1 MDYSLCRV
9 ETPSRMDTFLN
20 KGLRGAPN
28 AVMASNREERRLM
41 RQRGAGNRIAKD
53 VDFGFGF
60 SFSTPKLQGP
70 NPPASTALPE
80 LNIPPPQRSSSRTS
94 PTPNQRRLT
103 SPQLTRRTPTRSQNP
118 SSSRNTK
125 CSGRNSGPRN
135 PSVFDIPPDNEP
147 DQGRENKT
155 RRLAAFEPIL
165 EDAVLRRMSVHENGI
180 TTTGTSAQPV
190 PDVPLRPDTVPRE
203 PGQGAPGNGPRE
215 PLAQRDA
222 GKHES
227 HQALEDEVETP
238 TRKPSGHTT
247 SVLQEGRSQPF
258 KPSPQRKRKKRKSVV
273 RGPKKPKRSSVTVS
287 QPGQEPQQEP
297 QPEPEPPL
305 GSGSGPELEQEP
317 EQGLEHAPAHEPEQ
331 EPETELQNND
341 VELRDAEEPT
351 EGFTRPPK
359 RKPKKRK
366 YIQKMP
372 TKHECRV
379 PPFHNET
386 HGQQIEEQNHGSE
399 EPNVNH
405 AGRGNEEHSHE
416 HSTSPQP
423 TKKSKRIHGRSAKGL
438 QQSRQ
443 QEDREDAE
451 ENADVDRAQSRPSQ
465 KKQLKIWR
473 PAEEAN
479 TGADGEPKSRG
490 ETVPIIVHR
499 FANVSALQY
508 ISSDAEDP
516 SIEATQPDDQSG
528 GQKYPSRSEVNPA
541 DVLGQICRETLEKT
555 ISTLENGIAQESNA
569 PRRAEWMRKRK
580 AVELFGIELE
590 QRLFEMSELLDSNFV
605 LFARLKKQKK
615 DIAYLR
621 NRLVELRKERGK
633 VALRIDE
640 VRRKYTE
647 DERIKTEHDN
657 LNNSLYDLHLAIDR
671 SDKFDDE
678 QIVDPAVGL
687 DFLIRTVAQDV
698 SSTASGYDG
707 GILNQI
713 RRFNSQL
720 ERTAALLE

>member
-1 MDYSLCRV
+1 
-9 ETPSRMDTFLN
+9 
-20 KGLRGAPN
+20 
-28 AVMASNREERRLM
+28 MASNREERRLM

-60 SFSTPKLQGP
+60 SFSTPKLQRP
-70 NPPASTALPE
+70 TPPASTALPE
-80 LNIPPPQRSSSRTS
+80 PNISPPKRSSSRMST
-94 PTPNQRRLT
+94 TPNQRRLT
-103 SPQLTRRTPTRSQNP
+103 SPHLTRRTPTRSQNP
-118 SSSRNTK
+118 SSSRNIQG
-125 CSGRNSGPRN
+125 SVRNSSPRK
-135 PSVFDIPPDNEP
+135 PSVFDIPPDDEP
-147 DQGRENKT
+147 DQGRENKR
-155 RRLAAFEPIL
+155 RRLAAFEPIS
-165 EDAVLRRMSVHENGI
+165 EDAVLSRMSVHGNGI

-203 PGQGAPGNGPRE
+203 PGQGESGNGTRE
-215 PLAQRDA
+215 PSAQRDA

-227 HQALEDEVETP
+227 HRALEDEVETL
-238 TRKPSGHTT
+238 TRKPSGLTT

-273 RGPKKPKRSSVTVS
+273 QGPKKPKRSSVTVS
-287 QPGQEPQQEP
+287 QLRQETLQEPE
-297 QPEPEPPL
+297 PEPEPPL
-305 GSGSGPELEQEP
+305 VSGSGPDIEQES

-341 VELRDAEEPT
+341 VESRDVDEPT

-366 YIQKMP
+366 YIPKMP
-372 TKHECRV
+372 TKHERRV
-379 PPFHNET
+379 PLFHNET
-386 HGQQIEEQNHGSE
+386 EEQQIEEHNHGSE
-399 EPNVNH
+399 ELNVNH
-405 AGRGNEEHSHE
+405 AERGNEVENRGNEEHSHE

-423 TKKSKRIHGRSAKGL
+423 TTKSKRIPGRSAKGPR
-438 QQSRQ
+438 QQSQQ
-443 QEDREDAE
+443 QEDHEDAE
-451 ENADVDRAQSRPSQ
+451 ENADVDRAQSRPSK
-465 KKQLKIWR
+465 KKQRKIWR
-473 PAEEAN
+473 PAEEEN
-479 TGADGEPKSRG
+479 TGADGEPISRG

-499 FANVSALQY
+499 FASLSALQC
-508 ISSDAEDP
+508 ISGDVEDP
-516 SIEATQPDDQSG
+516 SIEATQPDDQSV

-541 DVLGQICRETLEKT
+541 DVLGQISREILEKT

-605 LFARLKKQKK
+605 LSARLKKQKK
-615 DIAYLR
+615 DMAYLR

-640 VRRKYTE
+640 VRRKCIE

-657 LNNSLYDLHLAIDR
+657 LNNSLYDLQLAIDR
-671 SDKFDDE
+671 GGKFDDE

-687 DFLIRTVAQDV
+687 DFLLRTVAQDV
-698 SSTASGYDG
+698 SSAASGSHG

-713 RRFNSQL
+713 RHFNSQL